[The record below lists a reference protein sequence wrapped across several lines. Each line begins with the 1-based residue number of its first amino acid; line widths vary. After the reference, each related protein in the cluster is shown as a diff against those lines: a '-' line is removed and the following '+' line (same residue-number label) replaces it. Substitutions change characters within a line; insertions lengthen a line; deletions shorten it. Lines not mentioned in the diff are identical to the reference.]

1 FPAED
6 VGVYV
11 LPLMIFHIIQLLV
24 CAVIAKH
31 YARLAVEEE
40 EQSAASTTED
50 ENRAAP
56 DAGGNSAVDSA
67 ESAHRRGGRTR
78 RRTGGGA
85 DPSPGVW
92 RRISSCSR
100 CLAVAAIAPRNSVTM
115 VRHPVCAR
123 SHAAARVSMSF
134 GSVPAAANRA

>member
-1 FPAED
+1 LVLSRSERFVLRFVGAERSRVGGLPMAFLLFPAED

-40 EQSAASTTED
+40 EQSAASTTGD

-67 ESAHRRGGRTR
+67 ESAHRR
-78 RRTGGGA
+78 
-85 DPSPGVW
+85 
-92 RRISSCSR
+92 
-100 CLAVAAIAPRNSVTM
+100 
-115 VRHPVCAR
+115 
-123 SHAAARVSMSF
+123 
-134 GSVPAAANRA
+134 